1 MIPPIERIFLWFLA
15 TDPELAQQIRETLD
29 LGRLP
34 NDEWRRLYQTVIDC
48 RGDLDRVLDAV
59 RDWPWG
65 YHQFHAAAEID
76 SRVLLRA
83 EEHLDQLIHR
93 YNWRGARHLMRRPR
107 RRKAA

>member
-1 MIPPIERIFLWFLA
+1 MIPPVERIFLWFLA
-15 TDPELAQQIRETLD
+15 TDPERILAHLD
-29 LGRLP
+29 LDRLP
-34 NDEWRRLYQTVIDC
+34 GDEWRRLYRLVGTC
-48 RGDLDRVLDAV
+48 GGDIDRVLDAV

-76 SRVLLRA
+76 ARVLLRA